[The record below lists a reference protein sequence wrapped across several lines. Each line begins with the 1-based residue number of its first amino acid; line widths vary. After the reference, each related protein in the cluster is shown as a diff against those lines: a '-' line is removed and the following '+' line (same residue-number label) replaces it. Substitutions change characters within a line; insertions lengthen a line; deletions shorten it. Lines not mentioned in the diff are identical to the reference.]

1 MAERG
6 RDPGLRMTDE
16 HRPRIKNSQILNR
29 LISCAEGKIE
39 LTATQ
44 ASVGLG
50 LLRKVMPD
58 LSNTTIQGDEDGG
71 PVTITWMNSSMAS
84 KG

>member
-6 RDPGLRMTDE
+6 REPGFRMTEE
-16 HRPRIKNSQILNR
+16 HRTKIKNSQILNR
-29 LISCAEGKIE
+29 LIECGEGKIE

-71 PVTITWMNSSMAS
+71 PITITWLKS
-84 KG
+84 